1 MGPGVG
7 LGVGSLVTISLG
19 TGVGVWVGVDVATAL
34 VTAGVMVGGSVL
46 GFGGA
51 EGAVV
56 AADTGVGVAVD
67 GVPCTEDLVACVGWA
82 STGESVAAGTR
93 VGCDFAGAESVG
105 ADAGLGGASVV
116 GVARV
121 A

>member
-1 MGPGVG
+1 VLREMGPGVG

-67 GVPCTEDLVACVGWA
+67 GVPCAEDLVGLPGLIGRYRRPRPGLC
-82 STGESVAAGTR
+82 R
-93 VGCDFAGAESVG
+93 VI
-105 ADAGLGGASVV
+105 
-116 GVARV
+116 RHRR
-121 A
+121 